1 MYINE
6 ASVVKEPEIE
16 VQSFLQ
22 INACVSKI
30 TLNLAIGSK
39 TRYIG
44 ISLCEN

>member
-1 MYINE
+1 MYINK

-22 INACVSKI
+22 TNACISKI

-39 TRYIG
+39 ARYIG